1 MAISLKKQK
10 AVKQVN
16 RVGAAEVDQYRA
28 EKLHG
33 WAAVKAFF
41 KSKKTRSFPVGH
53 YQNRASCRTL
63 LADSVSD
70 AGAVLSIA

>member
-16 RVGAAEVDQYRA
+16 QVGAAEVDQYRV

-41 KSKKTRSFPVGH
+41 KSKKTR
-53 YQNRASCRTL
+53 RTL
-63 LADSVSD
+63 LADSVSA
-70 AGAVLSIA
+70 AGAVLGIA